1 MEENKKLLNLM
12 RFWLFSTFV
21 IVFVAVNIY
30 AGIFANHDWLLALSK
45 TFPIWGIT
53 AVLCVAWYFVYSA
66 ILKRRSEK

>member
-1 MEENKKLLNLM
+1 MEEKRKLLKLM

-30 AGIFANHDWLLALSK
+30 AGIFANQDWMLALTK

-53 AVLCVAWYFVYSA
+53 GALCIIWFFVYKA
-66 ILKRRSEK
+66 ILKRRSE